1 MPRSLIDSFRLVILA
16 NELENNLNAAY
27 RFSDPDGVLTGK
39 SGWGYG
45 ISQFDI
51 NNNPSAIL
59 CLRDCAFTTDQIAAL
74 KAQTIR
80 DMAPMNA
87 KLKAAAEI
95 IDAWDK
101 KQLQECLTQPSA
113 ICSDSGIKF
122 GDEGL
127 VAMADYHN
135 QMYMSRGG
143 KLHKHLQALKQVVT
157 PEIIRDFKLSLPWGQ
172 KRPGDVKR
180 RYNNII
186 KVMRG

>member
-16 NELENNLNAAY
+16 NELENNPNAAY

-39 SGWGYG
+39 SGWSYG
-45 ISQFDI
+45 ISQLDI

-59 CLRDCAFTTDQIAAL
+59 GLRDCAFTTDQIAAL
-74 KAQTIR
+74 KAQTVR

-113 ICSDSGIKF
+113 ICSDSGIRF
-122 GDEGL
+122 SDAGL
-127 VAMADYHN
+127 ISMADYHN

-143 KLHKHLQALKQVVT
+143 KLHKHLAALKQVVT
-157 PEIIRDFKLSLPWGQ
+157 AEIIRDFKLSLPWGQ
-172 KRPGDVKR
+172 KRPDDVKR
-180 RYNNII
+180 RYNNIV